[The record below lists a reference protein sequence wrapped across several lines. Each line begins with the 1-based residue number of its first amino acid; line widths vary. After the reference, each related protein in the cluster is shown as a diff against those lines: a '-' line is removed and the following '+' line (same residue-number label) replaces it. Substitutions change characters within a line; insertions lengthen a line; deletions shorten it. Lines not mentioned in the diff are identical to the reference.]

1 MKNQEEYEKLARKI
15 FEKEISNALQND
27 KGNAMLSSLIERIC
41 GDYIHDKVKKYCQK
55 YVKQEMH
62 KYC

>member
-27 KGNAMLSSLIERIC
+27 KGNAMLSSLI
-41 GDYIHDKVKKYCQK
+41 
-55 YVKQEMH
+55 
-62 KYC
+62 